1 MTRYKL
7 VLGMTIPT
15 LEMEINQMVSDEP
28 SAKLI
33 NAFYV
38 PGAGF
43 LGAMEYEG
51 DAAPLASAPATKK
64 TGASATHRKTKGRKS

>member
-7 VLGMTIPT
+7 VLGMTVPT
-15 LEMEINQMVSDEP
+15 LELEINQMVSDEP

-38 PGAGF
+38 PGTGF
-43 LGAMEYEG
+43 VGAMEYEG
-51 DAAPLASAPATKK
+51 DAAPLAPAPATKK
-64 TGASATHRKTKGRKS
+64 TGVSAIHRKNKGRKS